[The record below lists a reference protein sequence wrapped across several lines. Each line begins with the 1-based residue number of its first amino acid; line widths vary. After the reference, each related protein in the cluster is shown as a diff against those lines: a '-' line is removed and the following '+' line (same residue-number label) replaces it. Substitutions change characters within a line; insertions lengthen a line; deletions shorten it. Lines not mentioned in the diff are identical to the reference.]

1 MKKTVVTLLVFC
13 LLTLSQIS
21 FGQADFNQPIEITYV
36 KSVEDEFTFI
46 ATKSFHNDKTK
57 EMQLTGN
64 VDFQSKKFEFTGA
77 EKVIYNETTKTM
89 TVFSCQGFTID
100 GKVIVKTGEKLSNI
114 LEYTVGDDKV
124 YLF

>member
-1 MKKTVVTLLVFC
+1 M
-13 LLTLSQIS
+13 LTILGLFIFTCPQFF

-36 KSVEDEFTFI
+36 KSVENEFTFI
-46 ATKSFHNDKTK
+46 ATKSFHNDQTK

-77 EKVIYNETTKTM
+77 EKVIYNEITKKITI
-89 TVFSCQGFTID
+89 FNCQGFTID
-100 GKVIVKTGEKLSNI
+100 GKVIVKSGEKLSNI

>member
-1 MKKTVVTLLVFC
+1 MKKILLAILGLFIFTC
-13 LLTLSQIS
+13 PQIS
-21 FGQADFNQPIEITYV
+21 FGQTDFAQPIEIAYF

-46 ATKSFHNDKTK
+46 ATKSIHNDKTK
-57 EMQLTGN
+57 EMQLSGN

-77 EKVIYNETTKTM
+77 DKVIYNEITKKM